1 MADAEILEG
10 LDLIQATLQLA
21 FKPQLDETRAKIR
34 ADKVAAAILDESA
47 DWIAS
52 SELQKRAAAAAKTS
66 TRTVLNRLP
75 ELVAYHVLAV
85 RGSERKAEYR
95 RTGLI

>member
-1 MADAEILEG
+1 MADEEILER
-10 LDLIQATLQLA
+10 LDLMQATLQLA
-21 FKPQLDETRAKIR
+21 FKPQLDEARAKIR

-52 SELQKRAAAAAKTS
+52 PELQKRAATVAKTS
-66 TRTVLNRLP
+66 TRTVQRRLP
-75 ELVAYHVLAV
+75 ELVAECILAV
-85 RGSERKAEYR
+85 RGPEQKSEYR

>member
-1 MADAEILEG
+1 MADAEILER
-10 LDLIQATLQLA
+10 LDLLQATLQLA
-21 FKPQLDETRAKIR
+21 FKPQLDEARAKIR
-34 ADKVAAAILDESA
+34 ADKVAAAILDESSE
-47 DWIAS
+47 WIAS
-52 SELQKRAAAAAKTS
+52 PELQKRAAAAAKTS

-75 ELVAYHVLAV
+75 ELVADHALAV